1 MRSSHRSRQRTV
13 VCDYRC
19 AHLFGLVRRGY
30 PLSQELEAV
39 RHRVSA
45 CSEFRVASVS
55 CLFAFLNRVSESFG
69 WFTCSIRSGD
79 VCFLVLLVEVCVGRV
94 CVCKFCANAI
104 FRESFCAF
112 CRPFC
117 VGFRV
122 RPLDR
127 FRFAD
132 PDGFRGSCLRWETVD
147 RYTCL

>member
-45 CSEFRVASVS
+45 CSEFRVASAS

-69 WFTCSIRSGD
+69 RFSRSIRSGD
-79 VCFLVLLVEVCVGRV
+79 VCFHFLFLEVCVRV
-94 CVCKFCANAI
+94 QILCEWNF
-104 FRESFCAF
+104 
-112 CRPFC
+112 P
-117 VGFRV
+117 
-122 RPLDR
+122 
-127 FRFAD
+127 
-132 PDGFRGSCLRWETVD
+132 
-147 RYTCL
+147 